1 LKLKYKKGEKMGK
14 KASPDFENKVS
25 LKINDIDI
33 ELNEFADEIIK
44 ETIFGM
50 VRAIKTANIEIR
62 NLKIEIDNE

>member
-1 LKLKYKKGEKMGK
+1 MGK

-50 VRAIKTANIEIR
+50 IRAIKTANIEIR

>member
-1 LKLKYKKGEKMGK
+1 MGK

-33 ELNEFADEIIK
+33 VLNEFADEIIK

-62 NLKIEIDNE
+62 NLKIEINNE

>member
-1 LKLKYKKGEKMGK
+1 MKKWVK
-14 KASPDFENKVS
+14 KQVQIFENKVS

>member
-1 LKLKYKKGEKMGK
+1 MGK
-14 KASPDFENKVS
+14 EASPDFENKVS

-50 VRAIKTANIEIR
+50 VKAIKTANIEIR

>member
-1 LKLKYKKGEKMGK
+1 MGK
-14 KASPDFENKVS
+14 EASPDFENKVS

-62 NLKIEIDNE
+62 NLKIEINNE

>member
-1 LKLKYKKGEKMGK
+1 MGK

-62 NLKIEIDNE
+62 NLKIEINNE

>member
-1 LKLKYKKGEKMGK
+1 MGK

>member
-1 LKLKYKKGEKMGK
+1 MGK
-14 KASPDFENKVS
+14 EASPDFKNKVS

>member
-1 LKLKYKKGEKMGK
+1 MGK

-50 VRAIKTANIEIR
+50 IRAIKTANIEIR
-62 NLKIEIDNE
+62 NLKIEINNE

>member
-1 LKLKYKKGEKMGK
+1 MKKWVK
-14 KASPDFENKVS
+14 KQVQIFENKVS

-50 VRAIKTANIEIR
+50 IRAIKTANIEIR

>member
-1 LKLKYKKGEKMGK
+1 MGK
-14 KASPDFENKVS
+14 EASPDFENKVS

-33 ELNEFADEIIK
+33 ELNEFTDEIIK